1 MKSSEPTRRFPPPW
15 RVERPDAEMY
25 VVKDANGIALVQI
38 ACRDDLKGVPFYHSA
53 LTSDEA
59 RRIAKAV
66 ARLPE
71 FLIQR
76 HGFHSRGASPKRYSP
91 LRPYHVALKDDYIR
105 ENWQWINETCK
116 LNRIPFDDTG
126 ERIQR
131 DGIWLVYEFAV
142 QLEAIQ
148 FWDQFEGRWL
158 QGEEFVYPER
168 PSALPSIKALKS
180 KYMSGKR

>member
-1 MKSSEPTRRFPPPW
+1 MESSEHRRRFPPPW
-15 RVERPDAEMY
+15 RVERPNADLY
-25 VVKDANGIALVQI
+25 VVKDANGIPLVQI

-59 RRIAKAV
+59 RRIASAV

-71 FLIQR
+71 FLMQR
-76 HGFHSRGASPKRYSP
+76 HGFHPRGASPKRYSP
-91 LRPYHVALKDDYIR
+91 LRPYHVALKDDYVR
-105 ENWQWINETCK
+105 ENWGWINEVCK
-116 LNRIPFDDTG
+116 TNRVPFDSTG

-131 DGIWLVYEFAV
+131 DGSWCVHEFAV

-158 QGEEFVYPER
+158 HGEEFIYPER
-168 PSALPSIKALKS
+168 PTNLPKMKVAWQKLRPSR
-180 KYMSGKR
+180 G